1 MYYVRQ
7 GNAKPWQEFLIGII
21 FLLIG
26 IGLFVF
32 FFFTIQTYN
41 EKNKSY
47 IEITSEVTDY
57 QYNDQG
63 LKAEIFEY
71 IVDGKTYHKISN
83 SYSNTEKPIG
93 SKVQIK
99 YNPKDPR
106 DAIFKHDSTNV
117 IVPIMGGLFTL
128 FGCFDIMI
136 SIKHRKKL
144 VKMEE

>member
-1 MYYVRQ
+1 MYYVHQ
-7 GNAKPWQEFLIGII
+7 GNAKPWQELLIGTI
-21 FLLIG
+21 FMFVG

-41 EKNKSY
+41 EKSKNY
-47 IEITSEVTDY
+47 IEITSEVVDY
-57 QYNDQG
+57 RYNDEG
-63 LKAEIFEY
+63 LKAEIVQY
-71 IVDGKTYHKISN
+71 IVDGKTYQKISN
-83 SYSNTEKPIG
+83 AYSNIEKPIG

-128 FGCFDIMI
+128 FGVFAII
-136 SIKHRKKL
+136 VGIKHRKKQ
-144 VKMEE
+144 